1 MVSLGATLRSDRKNS
16 FTNTHSRA
24 SGYEAY
30 DRLTPPFQKLA
41 ESLTATHSQPEF
53 NRTAQKY
60 GTQLIETEP
69 GAPETSGLDFNA
81 SHPVI
86 RTNPVTGWKSL
97 YAAGLQVREG
107 CIDGVAPRESEMLKQ
122 YFLDTIAQ
130 NHDLQVRF
138 RWGVND
144 LAIWDK

>member
-1 MVSLGATLRSDRKNS
+1 MKLTRLPEDGGGDTLW
-16 FTNTHSRA
+16 A

-30 DRLTPPFQKLA
+30 DRLSPPFQKLA
-41 ESLTATHSQPEF
+41 EGLTATHSQPEF
-53 NRTAQKY
+53 NKTAKKN
-60 GTQLIETEP
+60 GIELIETER
-69 GAPETSGLDFNA
+69 GAPENCGLDFLA
-81 SHPVI
+81 SNPVI

-97 YAAGLQVREG
+97 FAAGLQVKHG
-107 CIDGVAPRESEMLKQ
+107 WIDGTAPRESEMLKQ

-138 RWGVND
+138 RWGRND